1 MIKTALLFILYI
13 QDMRKIFLLLF
24 VLPFVTC
31 AYSQFGYYSTS
42 RVLEALP
49 QYAQAV
55 GEYERL
61 CERCE
66 AEISHNQ
73 KELTRKYV
81 AFLDGHR
88 EFPEPILRKR
98 QSELQRLVDNS
109 VDFRKQLKVWLVQA
123 KDSLYAPAY
132 KILDEALAK
141 VCVACDL
148 DYAIDSDILAY
159 RYINPNKGFDIT
171 RMVIDAALYPD
182 KPITDVDGYE
192 EFMKQFKPVEAMP
205 VSNDVGETA
214 ETVTDENPA
223 AEEIIVKDTAAEGY
237 SLMNDTIQ

>member
-1 MIKTALLFILYI
+1 
-13 QDMRKIFLLLF
+13 MRKIFLLLF
-24 VLPFVTC
+24 VLPFATA
-31 AYSQFGYYSTS
+31 AYSQFGYYSTA

-55 GEYERL
+55 DEYERL
-61 CERCE
+61 CARCE
-66 AEISHNQ
+66 KEISYNQ
-73 KELTRKYV
+73 KELTRQYV

-123 KDSLYAPAY
+123 KDSLYAPSY
-132 KILDEALAK
+132 QILDEALAK

-148 DYAIDSDILAY
+148 DYAIDSDVLAY
-159 RYINPNKGFDIT
+159 RYINPNKGVDIT

-192 EFMKQFKPVEAMP
+192 EFMRQYRPTEPMPSSKDVNEVTVTVNESMP
-205 VSNDVGETA
+205 VTVEPVVQETA
-214 ETVTDENPA
+214 T
-223 AEEIIVKDTAAEGY
+223 EEHS
-237 SLMNDTIQ
+237 SLNDTIQ